1 MIYAIPKT
9 GDPLLFVFV
18 QLDEG
23 AAALFFLQK
32 RLAQIAPAFFL
43 SNGQGEGERH
53 AVKSVN
59 EKRRFIRRE

>member
-23 AAALFFLQK
+23 AAALFSCKKGWRKL
-32 RLAQIAPAFFL
+32 RRPFF
-43 SNGQGEGERH
+43 
-53 AVKSVN
+53 
-59 EKRRFIRRE
+59 